1 MNENNTGFNVCETIL
16 NKKLDGYYSENND
29 FVASGEIT
37 VEITLSEYRALV
49 TSKARKDY
57 ELEKVRDEK
66 YELDKE
72 NTELKKEIKMLED
85 KISKFIYS
93 GGERCVNINNEL
105 DECEEE

>member
-1 MNENNTGFNVCETIL
+1 MSENNTGFNVCETIL
-16 NKKLDGYYSENND
+16 NRKLDGYYSENND

-37 VEITLSEYRALV
+37 VEITLSEYRDLV
-49 TSKARKDY
+49 ASKARKDY
-57 ELEKVRDEK
+57 EIEKVRDEK

-93 GGERCVNINNEL
+93 GGERCVNNEL
-105 DECEEE
+105 DECKEE